1 MKIKREIRQLSL
13 YGDMPEN
20 EHFSYFY
27 INTDYI
33 NCFFLELPAELDGDI
48 FDEIPKYTTETHQ
61 DSENSDSIGDHVSFS
76 YNSDKTISIN
86 NPFKLHDIFK
96 DFRESLL

>member
-1 MKIKREIRQLSL
+1 MSENKR
-13 YGDMPEN
+13 
-20 EHFSYFY
+20 FSYFY

-33 NCFFLELPAELDGDI
+33 NCFFLDLPATLDGDI
-48 FDEIPKYTTETHQ
+48 SKEIPKYTPETCQ

-76 YNSDKTISIN
+76 YNSDKTISIKN
-86 NPFKLHDIFK
+86 SFELHDIFK